1 MSKMKTSLF
10 PIFVLVAAMALAAGC
25 RSRGRS
31 PGMESCIPGTQLL
44 VACAGGCG
52 VGSCTG
58 DPVLRVCDGATS
70 VSACESGVG
79 MLGENDDA
87 RVCSS
92 GLCSALEVTCPASG
106 AITVTH
112 RAFGSGASSYAC
124 SWEVQAIGAG
134 GGAEP
139 EGDAG
144 R

>member
-1 MSKMKTSLF
+1 MSNMKTSLF

-31 PGMESCIPGTQLL
+31 PGMESCIPGTMLI
-44 VACAGGCG
+44 VACADACG

-58 DPVLRVCDGATS
+58 DSVIRVCDGTSS
-70 VSACESGVG
+70 VSACEEGVG
-79 MLGENDDA
+79 RLAENDD
-87 RVCSS
+87 VGSLCSGG
-92 GLCSALEVTCPASG
+92 GLCSGVQVTCPPSG

-112 RAFGSGASSYAC
+112 RPFGGRSYTC
-124 SWEVQAIGAG
+124 SWDVQAVGAG